1 MITLTAVNG
10 ARFSVRAELILSVED
25 QPATTVA
32 LTTGIKLQV
41 RESPA
46 AVRELLETA
55 HSHNGRRLKRR
66 HANSR

>member
-10 ARFSVRAELILSVED
+10 ARFSLRAELILSVED

-32 LTTGIKLQV
+32 LTTGIRLQV

-46 AVRELLETA
+46 TVRGLVETA
-55 HSHNGRRLKRR
+55 HGR
-66 HANSR
+66 